1 MLNNTQ
7 TPEVIKQEN
16 SKVKRYDLVNHV
28 MEKYSFSTYL
38 EIGVAFGH
46 SIRAVKAAVKD
57 GVDPVVE
64 EQVQC
69 PEINY
74 RMTSDEFFALE
85 ETQNKKYDV
94 IFIDGLHHS
103 DQIDVDI
110 QNSLNHLSD
119 NGFIFLHD
127 CNPVSYE
134 SQLVPR
140 QAVAWNGDGW
150 KSIIKV
156 RYNNKDL
163 KTCVVDTD
171 YGVGVIK
178 KETSQ
183 GINQESY
190 SIEDC
195 LTWEYFT
202 FHKIELLDLITPEEF
217 YNRF

>member
-1 MLNNTQ
+1 M
-7 TPEVIKQEN
+7 
-16 SKVKRYDLVNHV
+16 
-28 MEKYSFSTYL
+28 
-38 EIGVAFGH
+38 
-46 SIRAVKAAVKD
+46 
-57 GVDPVVE
+57 
-64 EQVQC
+64 
-69 PEINY
+69 
-74 RMTSDEFFALE
+74 
-85 ETQNKKYDV
+85 
-94 IFIDGLHHS
+94 
-103 DQIDVDI
+103 
-110 QNSLNHLSD
+110 
-119 NGFIFLHD
+119 
-127 CNPVSYE
+127 
-134 SQLVPR
+134 VPR

>member
-28 MEKYSFSTYL
+28 MEKYGFSTYL

>member
-64 EQVQC
+64 AHVQC